1 MRTTVNIDEHL
12 LARAKQKAHEQ
23 GKTLGQYA
31 EDLFRRDV
39 NGAPER
45 RDAPPIPAYDGE
57 GGMQPGTH
65 FTSNR
70 DLYEFLDQ
78 GVPPEKI
85 RW

>member
-12 LARAKQKAHEQ
+12 LARAKQKAREQ

-39 NGAPER
+39 NGAGEKEEAPE
-45 RDAPPIPAYDGE
+45 IPLYDGE
-57 GGMQPGTH
+57 GGVAPEAI

-70 DLYEFLDQ
+70 DLYEFLDR
-78 GVPPEKI
+78 GVPLEKI

>member
-12 LARAKQKAHEQ
+12 LTRAKRRAREQ
-23 GKTLGQYA
+23 GKTLGKYT

-39 NGAPER
+39 NGAGEKPE
-45 RDAPPIPAYDGE
+45 APAIPAYGGE
-57 GGMQPGTH
+57 DTVAPETY

-70 DLYEFLDQ
+70 DLYEFLDRD
-78 GVPPEKI
+78 VPPEKI